1 MKLTAIKRISA
12 AILLLAMLISMTA
25 CNLWG
30 KQEQDTDAETQAS
43 AEAATN
49 GETTKASDATQTPV
63 EPIEVKIS
71 TAEELLA
78 AASKY
83 GDFEG
88 VTLKL
93 TADIDLNPGWS
104 ASVAIGNTVQFPN
117 MPPVV
122 WTPIQ
127 CFKGVLD
134 GDGHVLSGLY
144 VTNVVSDGKGAYGG
158 LFHTLDGGTVKN
170 LAITNSFILASNDG
184 AGGKD
189 VHVGGLAG
197 DVNAGSALETVFVD
211 AEVWFMSD
219 AHCVLGGALGFANG
233 QYTVNGYVFAGRIGN
248 TDRRLTA
255 SYSTPTGKKLYMGQL
270 IGCQNRMEDRSIS
283 NVLSAGDKHTGNGQS
298 QTEMIGVDAKQNYS
312 CCLVGKTDQAFLE
325 SGENGRLYA
334 SWVYNKSL
342 ASIVPG
348 ALSRLINTIYGVEV
362 METRILLA
370 SDIHLCHKEWFGVDS
385 DVRVQKFIDDVRAE
399 YERQPFDALLLLG
412 DYSLDHWKWNEKGS
426 YIELGISNTKR
437 FVDEYL
443 SQLSDLPIEIRMI
456 AGNHEQYG
464 EELYFRL
471 TGYHREDVYVTDEFL
486 FILMDTY
493 QDGLDPTEHHDGM
506 YTGADVEFVKEQMA
520 AYPDKKV
527 IICSHYLEHWK
538 DTEEFKEIL
547 RDERVICMVQGH
559 THKSEVWHN
568 EEEYGSTKTLFTGQ
582 YGEPGSSAA
591 GPMWGFREIIL
602 TEDYLTS
609 SYITPANTITQNGET
624 VSYPYAK
631 QDSVTISF
639 K

>member
-1 MKLTAIKRISA
+1 MKSITIKRICA
-12 AILLLAMLISMTA
+12 ALLLLAMIVSMTA
-25 CNLWG
+25 CNRG
-30 KQEQDTDAETQAS
+30 GADGEAASTSEQAS
-43 AEAATN
+43 AEAT
-49 GETTKASDATQTPV
+49 GGDTTTGQDEWTTPA

-78 AASKY
+78 AASRY
-83 GDFEG
+83 GDFEK

-104 ASVAIGNTVQFPN
+104 AGVAIGNTVRFPD
-117 MPPVV
+117 MPPVI
-122 WTPIQ
+122 WEPIQ

-144 VTNVVSDGKGAYGG
+144 VANVVSDSRGAYGG
-158 LFHTLDGGTVKN
+158 LFHTLDGGVVKN
-170 LAITNSFILASNDG
+170 LAITNSFILTSNDG
-184 AGGKD
+184 AGAKD
-189 VHVGGLAG
+189 VHVGGIAG
-197 DVNAGSALETVFVD
+197 DVNAGSLLETVFVD
-211 AEVWFMSD
+211 AEVWYRSD
-219 AHCVLGGALGFANG
+219 EHCVLGGALGFANG
-233 QYTVNGYVFAGRIGN
+233 QYSVNGYVFAGRIGN
-248 TDRRLTA
+248 TDGSLTA
-255 SYSTPTGKKLYMGQL
+255 NYSTPTGKKLYMGQL
-270 IGCQNRMEDRSIS
+270 IGCQNRMEDRVIS
-283 NVLSAGDKHTGNGQS
+283 NVLVAGEKHTGNGQS
-298 QTEMIGVDAKQNYS
+298 QTEIIGVDAKKNYS
-312 CCLVGKTDQAFLE
+312 CCLVGKTEQAFLE

-334 SWVYNKSL
+334 NWVYNQSF
-342 ASIVPG
+342 ASIIPG
-348 ALSRLINTIYGVEV
+348 TLSQLINTVYGVEV

-370 SDIHLCHKEWFGVDS
+370 SDIHLCHKEWFGVTS
-385 DVRVQKFIDDVRAE
+385 DVRVQKFIDDIRAE

-464 EELYFRL
+464 EELYYQL
-471 TGYHREDVYVTDEFL
+471 TGYHREDVYVTGEFL

-506 YTGADVEFVKEQMA
+506 YTGADVEFIKEQMA

-547 RDERVICMVQGH
+547 RDERVLCMVQGH

-568 EEEYGSTKTLFTGQ
+568 EPEYGSTKTMFTGQ
-582 YGEPGSSAA
+582 YGEPSNTSA

-602 TEDYLTS
+602 ADGYLTS
-609 SYITPANTITQNGET
+609 SYITPANVITQNGET

>member
-1 MKLTAIKRISA
+1 MKSIAIKRICA
-12 AILLLAMLISMTA
+12 ALLLLAMLFSMAA
-25 CNLWG
+25 CNRWG
-30 KQEQDTDAETQAS
+30 ATADTASDEAQTLPSVTGDGESTGEQD
-43 AEAATN
+43 ATP
-49 GETTKASDATQTPV
+49 TPADS
-63 EPIEVKIS
+63 IEVKIS
-71 TAEELLA
+71 TAEDLIA
-78 AASKY
+78 AASQY
-83 GDFEG
+83 GDFDG

-93 TADIDLNPGWS
+93 TADIDLNPGWN
-104 ASVAIGNTVQFPN
+104 ASVVIGNTVEFPN
-117 MPPVV
+117 VPPVV

-134 GDGHVLSGLY
+134 GNGHVLSGLY
-144 VTNVVSDGKGAYGG
+144 VANDVENSKGAYGG

-170 LAITNSFILASNDG
+170 LAITNSLILTSNHG
-184 AGGKD
+184 AGAKD
-189 VHVGGLAG
+189 VHVGGIAG
-197 DVNAGSALETVFVD
+197 DVNAGSLLEAVYLD
-211 AEVWFMSD
+211 AEVWFRSD
-219 AHCVLGGALGFANG
+219 EHCVLGGALGFANG
-233 QYTVNGYVFAGRIGN
+233 QYTVDGYVFAGRIGN
-248 TDRRLTA
+248 TDSQLTA
-255 SYSTPTGKKLYMGQL
+255 NYSTPSGKKLYLGQL
-270 IGCQNRMEDRSIS
+270 IGCQNRIEDRSVS
-283 NVLSAGDKHTGNGQS
+283 NVLSAGEKHTGNGQS
-298 QTEMIGVDAKQNYS
+298 QTEMMGIDAKKNYS
-312 CCLVGKTDQAFLE
+312 CCLVGKADQAFLE

-334 SWVYNKSL
+334 NWVYHKSF
-342 ASIVPG
+342 ASIIPG
-348 ALSRLINTIYGVEV
+348 NLSRMINTVYGVEV

-370 SDIHLCHKEWFGVDS
+370 SDIHLCHKVWFGVDS
-385 DVRVQKFIDDVRAE
+385 DVRVQKFIDDIRAE

-464 EELYFRL
+464 EELYFQL
-471 TGYHREDVYVTDEFL
+471 TGYHREDVYVTGDFL

-506 YTGADVEFVKEQMA
+506 YTGADVEFIKEQMA

-568 EEEYGSTKTLFTGQ
+568 EEEYGSTKTMFTGQ
-582 YGEPGSSAA
+582 YGEPSNSSA

>member
-1 MKLTAIKRISA
+1 MKKNGAIRLFA
-12 AILLLAMLISMTA
+12 LFLLLSMIFSMTA
-25 CNLWG
+25 CNKKETNDPTNTSAQVTESSDGSLSSG
-30 KQEQDTDAETQAS
+30 DKLDPPAEKIT
-43 AEAATN
+43 
-49 GETTKASDATQTPV
+49 V
-63 EPIEVKIS
+63 EIS
-71 TAEELLA
+71 TADQLIS
-78 AASKY
+78 AASSY

-104 ASVAIGNTVQFPN
+104 AAVAVGNTVRFPD

-127 CFKGVLD
+127 GFRGALD
-134 GDGHVLSGLY
+134 GNGHTLSGLY
-144 VTNVVSDGKGAYGG
+144 VANVVSDSKGAYGG
-158 LFHTLDGGTVKN
+158 LFHTLDGGAVKN
-170 LAITNSFILASNDG
+170 LAIINSFILTANDG
-184 AGGKD
+184 NGSEEI
-189 VHVGGLAG
+189 HVGGIAG
-197 DVNAGSALETVFVD
+197 DVNAGAVLEGVYMD
-211 AEVWFMSD
+211 AEVWFRSD
-219 AHCVLGGALGFANG
+219 GHCALGGGLGFANG
-233 QYTVNGYVFAGRIGN
+233 QYTVSGFVFAGRVGN
-248 TDRRLTA
+248 AGRELNANDVPSAGNALCV
-255 SYSTPTGKKLYMGQL
+255 GQL
-270 IGCQNRMEDRSIS
+270 IGCQNRMEDRSVR
-283 NVLSAGDKHTGNGQS
+283 NVLAAGVTHSGNGES
-298 QTEMIGVDAKQNYS
+298 LVIGAGAKKNYS
-312 CCLVGKTDQAFLE
+312 CCLVGREDQSFFE
-325 SGENGRLYA
+325 DNSYGVLYSNA
-334 SWVYNKSL
+334 KWVFNTSVGY
-342 ASIVPG
+342 IVPG
-348 ALSRLINTIYGVEV
+348 NVSRLINTVYGVEV

-370 SDIHLCHKEWFGVDS
+370 SDIHLCHKVWFGVDS
-385 DVRVQKFIDDVRAE
+385 DVRVQKFIDDIRAE
-399 YERQPFDALLLLG
+399 YEKQPFDALLLLG

-464 EELYFRL
+464 EELYFQL
-471 TGYHREDVYVTDEFL
+471 TGYHREDVYVTGDFL

-506 YTGADVEFVKEQMA
+506 YTGADVEFIKEQMA

-547 RDERVICMVQGH
+547 RDDRVICMVQGH

-582 YGEPGSSAA
+582 FGEPSNSSA
-591 GPMWGFREIIL
+591 GPMWGFREILL

-609 SYITPANTITQNGET
+609 SYITPANTITQNGEMI
-624 VSYPYAK
+624 SYPYAK